1 MPGVDSSYTGLIES
15 QLTPQLKIQLT
26 PDTASRM
33 RNTMNSAFTHHHGAK
48 KAGRL
53 VRCAALA
60 CALVLGAGSA
70 WAQQYGDRRDDQGA
84 QQYPQQYPQQS
95 PRFRLPPQDHGR
107 RDDARGYG
115 DQRRAPQYQQDQR
128 DQRDQSHDSRRSGRM
143 TPDERRD
150 LRRQINEAGMDL
162 YPPKNR

>member
-1 MPGVDSSYTGLIES
+1 
-15 QLTPQLKIQLT
+15 
-26 PDTASRM
+26 
-33 RNTMNSAFTHHHGAK
+33 MNSAFTHHHGAK

-53 VRCAALA
+53 ARCAALA

-84 QQYPQQYPQQS
+84 QQYPQQS
-95 PRFRLPPQDHGR
+95 PRFRLPPQDHGQ

-115 DQRRAPQYQQDQR
+115 DQRRAPQYHQDQRDQR

-162 YPPKNR
+162 YPPKRR